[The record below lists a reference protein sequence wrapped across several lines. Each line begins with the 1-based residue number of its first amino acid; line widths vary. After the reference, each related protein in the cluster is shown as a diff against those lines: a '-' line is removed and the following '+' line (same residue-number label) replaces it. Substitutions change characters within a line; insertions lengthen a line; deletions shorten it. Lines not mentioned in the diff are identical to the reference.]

1 MGDLIKPETE
11 IRINN
16 LENELLIVIKKL
28 VEEIIK

>member
-11 IRINN
+11 IRISN

>member
-11 IRINN
+11 IRINS

>member
-1 MGDLIKPETE
+1 MGDLIKRETE